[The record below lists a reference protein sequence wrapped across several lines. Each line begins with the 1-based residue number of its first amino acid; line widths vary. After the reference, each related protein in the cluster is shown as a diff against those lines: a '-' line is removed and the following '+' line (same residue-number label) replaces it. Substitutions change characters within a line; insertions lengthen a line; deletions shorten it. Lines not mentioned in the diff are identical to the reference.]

1 MPRPARLKHR
11 ARGRQPLRGRALP
24 ALDCHSRGAG
34 LAGRSGGTDTVVS
47 DAMNYP
53 ERFNQRYPFAFWAYL
68 ALLGLFFVDAS
79 LFASATVSVTPLNVA
94 IFGLLT
100 FGLLTGSRICRW
112 ILIALSLIAAFSIL
126 AVLAG
131 AGNFADA
138 MLVVIPLGQAATLFS
153 PSARDFTD
161 SRARRPI

>member
-1 MPRPARLKHR
+1 M
-11 ARGRQPLRGRALP
+11 GNDDQ
-24 ALDCHSRGAG
+24 S
-34 LAGRSGGTDTVVS
+34 
-47 DAMNYP
+47 
-53 ERFNQRYPFAFWAYL
+53 NQRYPFAFWAYI
-68 ALLGLFFVDAS
+68 ALLGLFLVDAT

-100 FGLLTGSRICRW
+100 FGLLAGSRICRW

-126 AVLAG
+126 VVLAG

-138 MLVVIPLGQAATLFS
+138 MLVVIPLGQAAMLFS
-153 PSARDFTD
+153 PSARNFTD

>member
-1 MPRPARLKHR
+1 MNRL
-11 ARGRQPLRGRALP
+11 
-24 ALDCHSRGAG
+24 
-34 LAGRSGGTDTVVS
+34 
-47 DAMNYP
+47 
-53 ERFNQRYPFAFWAYL
+53 ERFNQPYPFAFWVYL

-126 AVLAG
+126 VVLAG

-138 MLVVIPLGQAATLFS
+138 MLVVIPLGQAAALFS

-161 SRARRPI
+161 SRARRLI

>member
-1 MPRPARLKHR
+1 MNRLEH
-11 ARGRQPLRGRALP
+11 
-24 ALDCHSRGAG
+24 
-34 LAGRSGGTDTVVS
+34 
-47 DAMNYP
+47 
-53 ERFNQRYPFAFWAYL
+53 FNQRYPFTFWAYL
-68 ALLGLFFVDAS
+68 ALLGLFFVDS
-79 LFASATVSVTPLNVA
+79 RFASTTVSVTPLNVA

-126 AVLAG
+126 VVLDG

-138 MLVVIPLGQAATLFS
+138 MLVVIPLGQAAMLFS

-161 SRARRPI
+161 GRARRAI